1 MFFSI
6 YAVGEWLWFP
16 TFLMIKSP
24 RVKIK
29 HLQLALLYFL
39 HLQTILPNLAWF
51 FSEYVNIIES
61 CIVWFSGFPCGMNL
75 SINCSPWK
83 NPAKFHLKKF
93 WNVFLSIFSIIP
105 GNFGK
110 LLFPLLWLMCLTF
123 GIFQEFAPQ
132 RHLVAKIL
140 REKILH
146 RGWVISRIQRSDIN
160 FTGIPGRRF
169 MIMRIPL
176 SNYPTIFCYDV
187 SLALFV
193 FLATSP
199 SFKIIFWIWR
209 VFRWST
215 RIGKSWV
222 IHKDNWIYA
231 SCPNNFKFSRNWSLQ
246 KICKQDWLKI
256 QSFFF
261 FL

>member
-61 CIVWFSGFPCGMNL
+61 CIVWFPGFPCGMNL

-93 WNVFLSIFSIIP
+93 WKCFS
-105 GNFGK
+105 F
-110 LLFPLLWLMCLTF
+110 FYF
-123 GIFQEFAPQ
+123 
-132 RHLVAKIL
+132 
-140 REKILH
+140 
-146 RGWVISRIQRSDIN
+146 SRICTKTPPSGEN
-160 FTGIPGRRF
+160 FVRKNPEPRMSNLRDP
-169 MIMRIPL
+169 MIG
-176 SNYPTIFCYDV
+176 Y
-187 SLALFV
+187 
-193 FLATSP
+193 
-199 SFKIIFWIWR
+199 
-209 VFRWST
+209 
-215 RIGKSWV
+215 
-222 IHKDNWIYA
+222 
-231 SCPNNFKFSRNWSLQ
+231 
-246 KICKQDWLKI
+246 
-256 QSFFF
+256 
-261 FL
+261 